1 MKLPPCAQTDIRKPA
16 QHLIPREIV
25 NKPERKPEVALPSR
39 WVYDLP
45 TFPKVLQRA
54 PVQSKV
60 FRELS
65 KTELAERA
73 WAESMKRSSGDT
85 DAAIK
90 EFIAKHLS
98 GIKF

>member
-1 MKLPPCAQTDIRKPA
+1 MKLPPCAQTDIRKPS
-16 QHLIPREIV
+16 QHLVPREIV
-25 NKPERKPEVALPSR
+25 NKPERKPEVVLPSR

-45 TFPKVLQRA
+45 TFPKLLQKA

-65 KTELAERA
+65 KAELAERA
-73 WAESMKRSSGDT
+73 WAESMKKSSGDA

-90 EFIAKHLS
+90 EFIAKHF
-98 GIKF
+98 GGGK